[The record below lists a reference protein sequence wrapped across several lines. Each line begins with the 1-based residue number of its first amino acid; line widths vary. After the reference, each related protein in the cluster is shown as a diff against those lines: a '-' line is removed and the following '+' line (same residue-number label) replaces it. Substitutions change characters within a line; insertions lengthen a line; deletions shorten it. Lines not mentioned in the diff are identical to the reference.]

1 MVQEARLIIFAEKT
15 WTGYESWSLGCWIL
29 PDLHAWFY
37 TISDEWPA
45 HRTIGDVH
53 RRTLVTKFYMVHS
66 ERG

>member
-15 WTGYESWSLGCWIL
+15 WMGHESWSLGCWIL
-29 PDLHAWFY
+29 PDLHACLY
-37 TISDEWPA
+37 IRDEWPA

-53 RRTLVTKFYMVHS
+53 RRTLVTKFCMMHS